1 MHYLWLKQNF
11 AVTQSNATMDN
22 DSIGLQ
28 TAVNQNDVEDS
39 VKETLRHEDKVKVH
53 FQAVGSAP
61 ILKRSKF
68 QISADQRFVAVHV
81 FLRKILKLHEQPQSN
96 LFLYCQSAFVPGP
109 DTLVGDLRDNFSVR
123 GELVVHYSLMEA
135 WG

>member
-1 MHYLWLKQNF
+1 MDTV
-11 AVTQSNATMDN
+11 ADGTDTVTTQKDER
-22 DSIGLQ
+22 I
-28 TAVNQNDVEDS
+28 
-39 VKETLRHEDKVKVH
+39 VKDTFSADDKVKVH

-68 QISADQRFVAVHV
+68 QISANQRFVAVHA
-81 FLRKILKLHEQPQSN
+81 FLRKILQLNEQPQSN

-109 DTLVGDLRDNFSVR
+109 DTLVGDLRDSFSVR
-123 GELVVHYSLMEA
+123 GELIVHYSLMEA

>member
-1 MHYLWLKQNF
+1 
-11 AVTQSNATMDN
+11 MDN
-22 DSIGLQ
+22 DSEALE
-28 TAVNQNDVEDS
+28 TAANHNEGEARVKDILIVE
-39 VKETLRHEDKVKVH
+39 EKVKVH

-68 QISADQRFVAVHV
+68 QISADQRFAAVHA

-109 DTLVGDLRDNFSVR
+109 DTLVGDLRDSFSVR